1 MSLVHN
7 SVNSYMAKN
16 WVTIALG
23 NGVSPDVYV
32 DLFSMTPLRVQF
44 KEILN
49 IFVLKNMYFKPT
61 AGKTRD
67 LIQN

>member
-32 DLFSMTPLRVQF
+32 DLFSITPLRVQF

-49 IFVLKNMYFKPT
+49 IFVFEEYVFQ
-61 AGKTRD
+61 AHGW
-67 LIQN
+67 